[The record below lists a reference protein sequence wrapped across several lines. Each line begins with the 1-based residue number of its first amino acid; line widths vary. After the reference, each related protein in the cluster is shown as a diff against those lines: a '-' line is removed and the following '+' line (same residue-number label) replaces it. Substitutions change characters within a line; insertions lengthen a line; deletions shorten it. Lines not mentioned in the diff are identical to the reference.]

1 MKIDYYASS
10 LAIVGGWNPNII
22 NPYWIRKNLL
32 DQSDLNDPNQE
43 KVNIDIQMDT
53 ASSIRR
59 STLTASFREIKIT
72 FTDNRLDFSLSEGSN
87 FTLLEKYALK
97 TCNRLPN
104 TPVTAYGM
112 NFAFTDEKI
121 SENLIN
127 IVNVAQSKNFDTPL
141 TFEQYNFGLDLDG
154 INTNISIDIRN
165 KNGRS
170 GFRFNFH
177 FDIDDLSKFKSGI
190 SENSIHTLREKAVKI
205 ISDVYGLRLE
215 D

>member
-10 LAIVGGWNPNII
+10 LVIVGGWNPNII
-22 NPYWIRKNLL
+22 NPHWIRKNLL
-32 DQSDLNDPNQE
+32 DQADLNDPNQE
-43 KVNIDIQMDT
+43 KVNINIQMDT
-53 ASSIRR
+53 VSSVRR
-59 STLTASFREIKIT
+59 SPMVASFREIKIT
-72 FTDNRLDFSLSEGSN
+72 FTDNRLDLGLSEGSD

-97 TCNRLPN
+97 IYNHLPN

-112 NFAFTDEKI
+112 NLVFTDEKN
-121 SENLIN
+121 SENLVN

-141 TFEQYNFGLDLDG
+141 TFEQYNFSLELDG
-154 INTNISIDIRN
+154 IKTNITIDIKN
-165 KNGRS
+165 KDGRS

-190 SENSIHTLREKAVKI
+190 SENSMHTLREKAVKI